1 MSKEE
6 RGRKSEKELASPTK
20 KKKTITEEI
29 TPPIQHKVKLAEHE
43 QRRVE
48 RELKEKL
55 SKEQADF
62 ERQRKEF
69 NREWD
74 HE

>member
-1 MSKEE
+1 
-6 RGRKSEKELASPTK
+6 
-20 KKKTITEEI
+20 
-29 TPPIQHKVKLAEHE
+29 VKLTEHE

-48 RELKEKL
+48 KELKEKL